1 MSELY
6 PELGDFFHEPGSDSS
21 VCGARHMEHTLPVPS
36 GTSSGGV
43 EKESLRR
50 LVAIYQS
57 VIL

>member
-1 MSELY
+1 MSELS

-21 VCGARHMEHTLPVPS
+21 VCGARHREQILPVSS
-36 GTSSGGV
+36 GTSSRGV
-43 EKESLRR
+43 EKESRHC

>member
-6 PELGDFFHEPGSDSS
+6 PELGDFFHEPAGSDIS
-21 VCGARHMEHTLPVPS
+21 VCGARHREHTLPVPS
-36 GTSSGGV
+36 GTSGGV

>member
-6 PELGDFFHEPGSDSS
+6 PELGDFFHEPGSDIS
-21 VCGARHMEHTLPVPS
+21 VCGAGHREHTLPVPS

-43 EKESLRR
+43 EKESLSR